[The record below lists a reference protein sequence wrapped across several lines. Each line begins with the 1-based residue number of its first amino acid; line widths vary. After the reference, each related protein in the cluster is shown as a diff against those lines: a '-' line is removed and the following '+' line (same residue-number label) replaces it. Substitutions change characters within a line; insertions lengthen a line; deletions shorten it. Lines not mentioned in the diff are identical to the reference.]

1 MIFVCPK
8 FHPSFPCLNLNVLPF
23 YHYFVSFTTG
33 KYGVLFRCQSR
44 YILIYTWKSQSFCM
58 WMFPSCIHDS
68 QKLYSIQMP
77 INRQVDKQTIAYTC
91 NKNTTLQWRNSMNE
105 SQKYTISERS
115 QTQKAVPC
123 IFHLYEI

>member
-1 MIFVCPK
+1 MTCAVVI
-8 FHPSFPCLNLNVLPF
+8 HGILYTI

-44 YILIYTWKSQSFCM
+44 YILIHTWKSQSFCM
-58 WMFPSCIHDS
+58 WMFLAVFMIAKKNCTQSKCS
-68 QKLYSIQMP
+68 STGKW
-77 INRQVDKQTIAYTC
+77 INKPWHILTIKYYT
-91 NKNTTLQWRNSMNE
+91 TIERNSMNE

-123 IFHLYEI
+123 IFHLYESLEKVNL